1 MLYHLEERNEKN
13 VSDRTGDRHPEV
25 LYDHYEVVL
34 WAHYAF
40 VYSRVVPVDKIKI
53 VQIDHC
59 PVTWLTLR

>member
-13 VSDRTGDRHPEV
+13 VSDRAGDRHPEV

-34 WAHYAF
+34 RTHYPF
-40 VYSRVVPVDKIKI
+40 VYSRVVPVNKIQI

-59 PVTWLTLR
+59 LAP